1 MDKFEEYKF
10 FAENTHHLSE
20 RRQAATQTYLTVNTA
35 IFGVI
40 AFLIKDANLEGEF
53 ELAISLIPLFI
64 VGMLACFIWNR
75 IIIQHKLLINWRYD
89 QLMKIE
95 KDPRMKG
102 SHQFYLREW
111 EEFFKPLQGKEK
123 FGFSVLEKLLPMLFM
138 VLYACGII
146 GAIAIAI
153 F

>member
-40 AFLIKDANLEGEF
+40 AFLIKDANIGEW
-53 ELAISLIPLFI
+53 ELSIALMPLFI
-64 VGMLACFIWNR
+64 VGMLACFIWNK
-75 IIIQHKLLINWRYD
+75 IIIQHKKLINWRYD
-89 QLMKIE
+89 QLMEIE
-95 KDPRMKG
+95 KDPKMKG
-102 SHQFYLREW
+102 SHQFYLKERD
-111 EEFFKPLQGKEK
+111 EFFKPLQGREK
-123 FGFSVLEKLLPMLFM
+123 LGFSALEKLLPVLFM

-146 GAIAIAI
+146 DTLAIAIL
-153 F
+153 

>member
-40 AFLIKDANLEGEF
+40 AFLVKDANFGEW
-53 ELAISLIPLFI
+53 ETAIALIPLLI
-64 VGMLACFIWNR
+64 VGMLACFIWNK
-75 IIIQHKLLINWRYD
+75 IIIQHKKLINWRYD
-89 QLMKIE
+89 ELMKIE
-95 KDPRMKG
+95 KSAAMKG
-102 SHQFYLREW
+102 SHQFYTKEW
-111 EEFFKPLQGKEK
+111 ESYFKPQQGKEK

-138 VLYACGII
+138 VLYACGIV
-146 GAIAIAI
+146 GVIAIVL